1 MNVAIVNILLFL
13 ILFLYFKT
21 KPRTNLCIKFII
33 LEYLISAL
41 FGLFFIE
48 FGDREYYNLSYYGS
62 FIFYLFFLVSILPLI
77 QFDKV
82 YSFNS
87 NEKFLGFLG
96 TIIFYG
102 SFLPLIDSLFSL
114 YTMFSSGNLSA
125 YMLNAH
131 DARFVTNAKNISNI
145 FVDISIKTAY
155 YCRAFLPLLL
165 MYYLNYYKKANVKVW
180 GILITQISLS
190 ITSLTTSSR
199 FMLADFAITYI
210 FTYFLLYDYLCDYA
224 KQFLKKLFKYGGI
237 VLIGVLGV
245 ITIGRAISM
254 GYVDGVSTLAWVSL
268 YLGEGMLNFNEYA
281 IHEKVFQGAVTSFPI
296 FAPQNDLQM
305 MQSMT
310 SNEFSDYWQL
320 IWGHDANTFK
330 SVFGDFV
337 CSFGVLYSLVGLLL
351 FSLFAKHAFR
361 KCGQSFSGLA
371 LIITLMKFSYF
382 GFMYFPYSG
391 VSGNN
396 YMLQSIVA
404 IIIIY
409 IFERYG
415 KKTT

>member
-125 YMLNAH
+125 YLLNAH

-210 FTYFLLYDYLCDYA
+210 LLISYYMIIYA
-224 KQFLKKLFKYGGI
+224 I
-237 VLIGVLGV
+237 
-245 ITIGRAISM
+245 
-254 GYVDGVSTLAWVSL
+254 
-268 YLGEGMLNFNEYA
+268 MLN
-281 IHEKVFQGAVTSFPI
+281 SF
-296 FAPQNDLQM
+296 
-305 MQSMT
+305 
-310 SNEFSDYWQL
+310 
-320 IWGHDANTFK
+320 
-330 SVFGDFV
+330 
-337 CSFGVLYSLVGLLL
+337 
-351 FSLFAKHAFR
+351 
-361 KCGQSFSGLA
+361 
-371 LIITLMKFSYF
+371 
-382 GFMYFPYSG
+382 
-391 VSGNN
+391 
-396 YMLQSIVA
+396 
-404 IIIIY
+404 
-409 IFERYG
+409 
-415 KKTT
+415 